1 MLTHYIVCRRDVPL
15 GVALA
20 MTTHAAGESASLYR
34 DPLGRGFR
42 GARTVVLGV
51 KSEKDLRKVAKRL
64 QDKDVE
70 FTVMHEYDP
79 PYGGQA
85 MAIGLVPTTDWYVG
99 QTLKNVQLFR
109 ELI

>member
-1 MLTHYIVCRRDVPL
+1 MLTHYIIVRRDLPL

-34 DPLGRGFR
+34 DTLGRGFR
-42 GARTVVLGV
+42 GARSVVLGV
-51 KSEKDLRKVAKRL
+51 KSERDLKRLAKKL

-79 PYGGQA
+79 PYNGQA
-85 MAIGLVPTTDWYVG
+85 MAIGVVPTTDWYVG
-99 QTLKNVQLFR
+99 QSLKNIQLFR
-109 ELI
+109 ELL